1 MQRNVYPGAA
11 LRLPQATPHGAFSAL
26 NALRLTFGP
35 VARCT
40 ESVRVEDVQLYGNI
54 MHLLCSF
61 NLLHARIYGENKLG
75 ARGEC
80 VLPVLVVVAE
90 FSQPKARVD
99 SA

>member
-1 MQRNVYPGAA
+1 MY
-11 LRLPQATPHGAFSAL
+11 
-26 NALRLTFGP
+26 
-35 VARCT
+35 
-40 ESVRVEDVQLYGNI
+40 
-54 MHLLCSF
+54 LLSSF

-75 ARGEC
+75 ARVEC